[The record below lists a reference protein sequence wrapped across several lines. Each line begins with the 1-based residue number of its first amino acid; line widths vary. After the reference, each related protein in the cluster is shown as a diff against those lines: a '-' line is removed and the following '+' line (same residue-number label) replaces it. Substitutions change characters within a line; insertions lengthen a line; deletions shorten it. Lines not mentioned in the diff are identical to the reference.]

1 MHALRVEISLAEAA
15 GPELRLIVRRTLGRA
30 AQEVQTGDIDCVV
43 LDLGLPDASGLEA
56 LRQMQEADSKL
67 PVVVL
72 SAEESETLAMQAVQE
87 GAQDFVLKTNASG
100 PVLLRSIRY
109 ACERKQ
115 RELELRRQAFSDALT
130 GLPNREVF
138 IDRLAR
144 GLAREERT
152 GNLTGVM
159 FVDMDRFKQV
169 NDTLGHDA
177 GDILLVEVAHR
188 LSEAVRPSDAVARC
202 GGDEFLVLC
211 DGLEHEDQGLDIAD
225 RMGLALAE
233 PVDRRARGA
242 AAGQHRDRLR
252 TQPRHPAR
260 AAHSPG
266 RRGYVPGEARAAP
279 LRHGGRAVCL
289 AGGSRRPRDRPI
301 DHVWA

>member
-1 MHALRVEISLAEAA
+1 M
-15 GPELRLIVRRTLGRA
+15 
-30 AQEVQTGDIDCVV
+30 V

-152 GNLTGVM
+152 GNLIGVM

-211 DGLEHEDQGLDIAD
+211 DGLEHEHQGLDIAE
-225 RMGLALAE
+225 RMGHRAGRAR
-233 PVDRRARGA
+233 VDRRARGA
-242 AAGQHRDRLR
+242 AARQHRDRLR
-252 TQPRHPAR
+252 TQPRHAAR

-266 RRGYVPGEARAAP
+266 RRGDVPGQAGAAP
-279 LRHGGRAVCL
+279 LRHGGRALCV
-289 AGGSRRPRDRPI
+289 RRVGQGARRDRPI
-301 DHVWA
+301 DRMWA